1 MSEIKNSPFAL
12 AQFHIDE
19 FSITRSF
26 VDQGKPE
33 FEFDP
38 QGFIDYEENNYVL
51 TILFGA
57 RDSNNAYDIKC
68 KCTGF
73 FRFQVEEGE
82 ELNLNTNFYVNA
94 PAIVFPYIRAYIA
107 SITALSG
114 LSTVHIPTMNFPVKI
129 GEKLK
134 QNTISSREELP
145 TAKKIK
151 SVPKRISKTTKGNNV
166 N

>member
-19 FSITRSF
+19 FSIKREF
-26 VDQGKPE
+26 VEQGKPE
-33 FEFDP
+33 FEFEPD
-38 QGFIDYEENNYVL
+38 GFIDYEDKNYVL
-51 TILFGA
+51 TILLLA
-57 RDSNNAYDIKC
+57 KDSNNAYDIRC

-73 FRFQVEEGE
+73 FRFKVEEGE

-134 QNTISSREELP
+134 KNTISNTQGGANTKIVKAAP
-145 TAKKIK
+145 KK
-151 SVPKRISKTTKGNNV
+151 ISKTTKGGHIN
-166 N
+166 